1 MRPVRIVV
9 AAVLVAAAAVT
20 GSIVARS
27 TAHRTATPD
36 RGIAAAAPPTTVA
49 VDPARKDPSLSPQ
62 PQGPTTTLPLG
73 RVGPLEAVQA
83 IGTQVAFAVGK
94 GTILTTRDGGQSW
107 VRVWRGP
114 QDLHDVDFVG
124 ASTGWALGDGIL
136 LGTVDGGRHWRQ
148 LGQPTVRPLRSVHF
162 SSPSEGWGVAGP
174 DLPGERGMPA
184 TTLVHTRDGGRTWSA
199 MAAPAPPQSVCFT
212 SANDGWLASR
222 TGVWRSTD
230 GGRSWGPG
238 PNFTLP
244 LTTYTDA
251 PSAVLQCAAPDAA
264 WVRFDSG
271 EGAAGSRPYALYATG
286 DAGAHW
292 RAVLAV
298 YGEPDVAHGPGSYP
312 GPFSVIDPMR
322 AFLLSP
328 TPAADST
335 GAVLISQGG
344 SRLEARPG
352 IPRTRLSTG
361 SEPMSVSFASAT
373 RGWVV
378 GAGGDGRGVI
388 LVTVDGG
395 RSWRSQLSS

>member
-1 MRPVRIVV
+1 MRPVRIVI

-27 TAHRTATPD
+27 TAHRSATPD
-36 RGIAAAAPPTTVA
+36 RGIAAAAAPTTVA
-49 VDPARKDPSLSPQ
+49 VDPARKDPSPSPQ
-62 PQGPTTTLPLG
+62 PQGSTTLPLG

-94 GTILTTRDGGQSW
+94 GTILTTSDGGRSW
-107 VRVWRGP
+107 VRVWRGA
-114 QDLHDVDFVG
+114 QDLHDLDFVG

-148 LGQPTVRPLRSVHF
+148 LGRPTMRPLRSVHF

-174 DLPGERGMPA
+174 DLPGGRRLPA

-199 MAAPAPPQSVCFT
+199 MAAPAPPQSVCFS

-230 GGRSWGPG
+230 GGRSWGPR

-244 LTTYTDA
+244 LTTYTYA

-271 EGAAGSRPYALYATG
+271 EGAAGSSPYALYATG

-298 YGEPDVAHGPGSYP
+298 YGEPGVPGAPGSYP
-312 GPFSVIDPMR
+312 GPFSVIDPRR

-344 SRLEARPG
+344 SRLQGRPG
-352 IPRTRLSTG
+352 IPRTRLSTD

-378 GAGGDGRGVI
+378 GAGADGRGVI